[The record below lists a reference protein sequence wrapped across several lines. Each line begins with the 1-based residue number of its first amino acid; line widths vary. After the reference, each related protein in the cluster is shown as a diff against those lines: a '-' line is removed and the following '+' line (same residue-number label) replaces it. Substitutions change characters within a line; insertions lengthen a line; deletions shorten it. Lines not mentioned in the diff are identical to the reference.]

1 MGWDA
6 IRAEA
11 LLHEI
16 PNRSPL
22 NAMMDPSS
30 SSTASASAPAPAA
43 STYSSDSGGP
53 AAALSAAVATA
64 SRRFQHLLDRS
75 TPHVGRRWLGLAG
88 GVLVYALRAWFVGG
102 YYIVTYALGIYLL
115 NLLIAFLSP
124 QVDPELAE
132 VLGEG
137 PALPTRSSD
146 EFRPFVRRLPEFKF
160 WYSIVKAFC
169 IAFGMTFFSVFD
181 VPVFWPILLFYWV
194 VLFTVTMKRQIL
206 HMVKYRYVPFTFGK
220 QRYNGK
226 RAASADDLTLPKD

>member
-1 MGWDA
+1 
-6 IRAEA
+6 
-11 LLHEI
+11 
-16 PNRSPL
+16 
-22 NAMMDPSS
+22 MMDPSS
-30 SSTASASAPAPAA
+30 SSTASAPAA
-43 STYSSDSGGP
+43 STHSSDSGGP

-88 GVLVYALRAWFVGG
+88 VVLVYALRAWFVGG

>member
-1 MGWDA
+1 MGC
-6 IRAEA
+6 AEA

-16 PNRSPL
+16 PNPSPL

-30 SSTASASAPAPAA
+30 SSTASAPAA
-43 STYSSDSGGP
+43 STHSSDSGGP

-88 GVLVYALRAWFVGG
+88 VVLVYALRAWFVGG

-124 QVDPELAE
+124 QVDPELTE

>member
-1 MGWDA
+1 MGWDGM
-6 IRAEA
+6 
-11 LLHEI
+11 HEI
-16 PNRSPL
+16 PNPSPL
-22 NAMMDPSS
+22 NAMMDS

-43 STYSSDSGGP
+43 STHSSDSGGP

-75 TPHVGRRWLGLAG
+75 TPYVGRRWLGLAG
-88 GVLVYALRAWFVGG
+88 VVLVYALRAWFVGG

-160 WYSIVKAFC
+160 WLSIVKVGAC
-169 IAFGMTFFSVFD
+169 
-181 VPVFWPILLFYWV
+181 L
-194 VLFTVTMKRQIL
+194 
-206 HMVKYRYVPFTFGK
+206 
-220 QRYNGK
+220 
-226 RAASADDLTLPKD
+226 

>member
-16 PNRSPL
+16 PNPSPL

-30 SSTASASAPAPAA
+30 SSTASAPAA
-43 STYSSDSGGP
+43 STHSSDSGGP

-88 GVLVYALRAWFVGG
+88 VVLVYALRAWFVGG

>member
-1 MGWDA
+1 
-6 IRAEA
+6 
-11 LLHEI
+11 
-16 PNRSPL
+16 
-22 NAMMDPSS
+22 MMDL
-30 SSTASASAPAPAA
+30 STSVAPGPGPVPAA
-43 STYSSDSGGP
+43 SPAVPSGDSGGP
-53 AAALSAAVATA
+53 AAAISAAVATA

-75 TPHVGRRWLGLAG
+75 TPHVGRRWMGLAG
-88 GVLVYALRAWFVGG
+88 VAAAYALRVWLAGG

-124 QVDPELAE
+124 QVDPEVAE
-132 VLGEG
+132 VLGDG
-137 PALPTRSSD
+137 PALPTRASD

-169 IAFGMTFFSVFD
+169 IAFVMTFFSVFD

-206 HMVKYRYVPFTFGK
+206 HMIKYRYVPFSFGK

-226 RAASADDLTLPKD
+226 RVASADDLTLPKD